1 MSDRDAD
8 ATWVDL
14 QSIHGLYKRAGHM
27 SRDFWKFGRK
37 RRRGRVPNGYSI
49 VSVEGMIGIT
59 KLIEKLAPLVL
70 ASAPVVG
77 AIRKLVADSRDGN
90 LEARIANLEK
100 AMELQSALNE
110 KIDVELK
117 IVHTLLEKVQ
127 RFFRSLII
135 TVIVAL
141 ILAVAALAIALMK

>member
-1 MSDRDAD
+1 
-8 ATWVDL
+8 
-14 QSIHGLYKRAGHM
+14 
-27 SRDFWKFGRK
+27 
-37 RRRGRVPNGYSI
+37 
-49 VSVEGMIGIT
+49 MIGIT

-70 ASAPVVG
+70 ASAPVVS
-77 AIRKLVADSRDGN
+77 AIRKLVADSRDGS

-141 ILAVAALAIALMK
+141 ILAVAALTIALMK